1 MPLWRLSSMR
11 RDSERISFSIELI
24 ARRGIASVRAARI
37 SPSSW
42 RNAAIDCSISGRCSD
57 SIWLVI
63 LNRCRSSAE
72 KSGAGGGGGGAIA
85 GAIGGAMRCGIE
97 RGGASSSF
105 WRAAISATAKSS
117 EAGLSGGELR

>member
-1 MPLWRLSSMR
+1 MR
-11 RDSERISFSIELI
+11 RDSERISFSIESI
-24 ARRGIASVRAARI
+24 AWRGIASMMAARI

-72 KSGAGGGGGGAIA
+72 KSGPGGGGSGAIAGATGGGGAI
-85 GAIGGAMRCGIE
+85 GGAKRCCIE